1 MACLRDLK
9 KWLRLFDDKNNR
21 MDVARC
27 IAEHNLLGGDLLQI
41 LALWPENET
50 NNKIKSR
57 IALACVE
64 LLTPLT
70 WYLPKEAD
78 VEDDQKKHIPYLTMA
93 QVEYK
98 RQIINFDGARILH
111 TVTRTALPSI
121 AVPLKERSNR
131 DNNIIRMLLY
141 FIRNITMIEPPK
153 GRETEGDEAEISRS
167 ALIDAYQYQDVL
179 YLLLALCSGDFGHQD
194 VVILE
199 VLFHL
204 IKGIDIDTLFMNE
217 KEKTVHQFDALA
229 ELRSKE
235 AGMHRSYQRTAP
247 SRHGRFGTMIQVS
260 RGDGKV
266 STLSGQDALLDSSK
280 VLAKMD
286 GVKKPKP
293 NMKRSK
299 RDLGVMDFDKRVRLA
314 PRAQKS
320 MKEFV
325 CDFLD
330 SGFNPLFQSIKKA
343 IQQDAE
349 RVDVYHTTMF
359 FYLVSWFLQAER
371 ARRAS
376 QRQQKGN
383 NTPPEDSFGLI
394 AAVLDQPM
402 FILINRE
409 MEILAS
415 DGCPLHHELKAAMR
429 CFTQVLLTV
438 QDMYD
443 SPLEEDQEIAEN
455 ILQRI
460 FHEETTH
467 DRVVKIVATYHTN
480 EGDKDFGFLDT
491 CTELSH
497 VFLRLLENYSKV
509 NKDIFIRSKQ
519 RTRRKTKAKAAANG
533 NEGLDLGNEEDE
545 EVDDRQYAVASR
557 DRKLDFKKFAA
568 KFVTQN
574 CVNTF
579 VKLLQYYNELKLEQL
594 KRCHR
599 YFHRVAFKMDF
610 SVMLFRLDIIAL
622 LNKMIKGPGGL
633 DPASKAFKEW
643 NDLIV
648 HVFRL
653 MTKKL
658 KERPELFVEILFSK
672 TTPVA
677 NFIMHGHETVVVATQ
692 KPVRAWEVKKSVP
705 EEKWIATVV
714 SAMLDHFEA
723 HLLEWYK
730 SELVRIETERRSWE
744 EANKALESI
753 EGTATTDEAPPAPPV
768 EDDADAIPPSAEQP
782 TAPSVV
788 LSPFS
793 TTIKNAILKN
803 PRLRLLFT
811 LCGLTQI
818 GDEEE
823 IEGTL
828 WIVPSSVSADKIR
841 ENLAVL
847 RKAEFD
853 PLTGENYTDGKG
865 AEDQL
870 KPVST
875 ATTHRSRRADFDDG
889 DDESE
894 DDWDDALFPAG
905 GPTNIHKKDALA
917 LLRKKNRTSIRVGE
931 EKVLTAEQEESRRL
945 LKEKKDREK
954 QRRIKSSLFVHDTDD
969 DSDGDREFFAKEEA
983 LRKAKE
989 TGSFVAKMGEKAE
1002 KKRARKKVNND
1013 NEDEDMSDASSDP
1026 SSKSAES
1033 TPEPELLPQ
1042 PKKKPPRKRTPKR
1055 KIVEPQTDD
1064 EDDLDVQSV
1073 ASSPAPR
1080 RISTKRA
1087 KLSESPAACPAPE
1100 AEKENIAEKGMGTG
1114 NEKADVAMV
1123 ELDDSDGELAAP
1135 RTSIR
1140 KRVMGGFLL
1149 DSSDEE

>member
-1 MACLRDLK
+1 MRDLK

-27 IAEHNLLGGDLLQI
+27 IAEHNLVGGDLLQI

-70 WYLPKEAD
+70 WYLPKEGD
-78 VEDDQKKHIPYLTMA
+78 VEDEQKKHIPYLTTA

-121 AVPLKERSNR
+121 AVSLKERSNR

-153 GRETEGDEAEISRS
+153 GRETDGDEAEISRS

-204 IKGIDIDTLFMNE
+204 IKGIDIATLFMNE

-229 ELRSKE
+229 ELRNKE

-280 VLAKMD
+280 VLSKMD

-293 NMKRSK
+293 NIKRSK
-299 RDLGVMDFDKRVRLA
+299 RDLGVMDFDKKVRLA

-330 SGFNPLFQSIKKA
+330 SSFNPLFQSIKKA

-349 RVDVYHTTMF
+349 RIEVFHTTMF

-376 QRQQKGN
+376 QRQQKGKIA
-383 NTPPEDSFGLI
+383 PSEDSFGLI
-394 AAVLDQPM
+394 AAVLDQAM

-429 CFTQVLLTV
+429 CFTEVLLTV

-480 EGDKDFGFLDT
+480 EGDKDFGFLDA

-509 NKDIFIRSKQ
+509 NKDIFIKSKQ
-519 RTRRKTKAKAAANG
+519 RKRRKTKAKAVANG
-533 NEGLDLGNEEDE
+533 NEGLDLGNDEDDI
-545 EVDDRQYAVASR
+545 DDRQYAVVSK

-579 VKLLQYYNELKLEQL
+579 VKLLQYYNELNPEQL

-599 YFHRVAFKMDF
+599 YLHRVAFKMDS

-633 DPASKAFKEW
+633 DPASKTFKEW

-677 NFIMHGHETVVVATQ
+677 NFIMHGHETVVVPTQ

-705 EEKWIATVV
+705 EDKWIATVV
-714 SAMLDHFEA
+714 SAMLDHNEA
-723 HLLEWYK
+723 YLLEWYK
-730 SELVRIETERRSWE
+730 SELVRIEAERRSWE

-753 EGTATTDEAPPAPPV
+753 ESAVATKDTPPV
-768 EDDADAIPPSAEQP
+768 LVQVAEDDADASPPSTEVEKLQAP
-782 TAPSVV
+782 TVV

-793 TTIKNAILKN
+793 TTIKTAILKN

-811 LCGLTQI
+811 ICGLIQI

-828 WIVPSSVSADKIR
+828 WILPSRLSADQIKENLAKIR
-841 ENLAVL
+841 E
-847 RKAEFD
+847 AEFD
-853 PLTGENYTDGKG
+853 PLTGENFTDGKG

-870 KPVST
+870 KPVSN
-875 ATTHRSRRADFDDG
+875 ATTRKRADYDDG
-889 DDESE
+889 DVELE
-894 DDWDDALFPAG
+894 DDWTDELFPAG

-945 LKEKKDREK
+945 LKDKKDREK
-954 QRRIKSSLFVHDTDD
+954 QRRIKSSLFVY
-969 DSDGDREFFAKEEA
+969 DSDNDSDADREFFAKEEA

-989 TGSFVAKMGEKAE
+989 AGSFVAKMGEKSE
-1002 KKRARKKVNND
+1002 KRRARKKLEKSNGV
-1013 NEDEDMSDASSDP
+1013 DEDSVASSESA
-1026 SSKSAES
+1026 SSSAES
-1033 TPEPELLPQ
+1033 GPLSQTHFT
-1042 PKKKPPRKRTPKR
+1042 KKRPHNRTNKRN
-1055 KIVEPQTDD
+1055 IVEPQTDD
-1064 EDDLDVQSV
+1064 EGELDVQSG
-1073 ASSPAPR
+1073 ASSSALR
-1080 RISTKRA
+1080 RASTKRA
-1087 KLSESPAACPAPE
+1087 RLSESSALSPE
-1100 AEKENIAEKGMGTG
+1100 PRPEKENE
-1114 NEKADVAMV
+1114 NEKHTAAADFKMV
-1123 ELDDSDGELAAP
+1123 ETSDSDDELAAP
-1135 RTSIR
+1135 RPSIR
-1140 KRVMGGFLL
+1140 KRVVGGFVL
-1149 DSSDEE
+1149 DSSDDE

>member
-27 IAEHNLLGGDLLQI
+27 IAEHNLVGGDLLQI

-70 WYLPKEAD
+70 WYLPKEGD

-111 TVTRTALPSI
+111 TVTRTALSSI

-153 GRETEGDEAEISRS
+153 GSETDGDEAEISRS

-179 YLLLALCSGDFGHQD
+179 YLLLALCSGDFGYQD

-204 IKGIDIDTLFMNE
+204 IKGIDIDTLLMNE

-229 ELRSKE
+229 ELRNKE

-299 RDLGVMDFDKRVRLA
+299 RDLGVMDFDKKVRLA

-349 RVDVYHTTMF
+349 RIEVFHTTMF

-376 QRQQKGN
+376 QRQQKGKN
-383 NTPPEDSFGLI
+383 AAPDDSFGLI

-415 DGCPLHHELKAAMR
+415 DGCPLNHELKAAMR

-467 DRVVKIVATYHTN
+467 DRVVKIVATYPTN
-480 EGDKDFGFLDT
+480 EGDKDFGFLDA

-509 NKDIFIRSKQ
+509 NKDIFIKSKQ
-519 RTRRKTKAKAAANG
+519 RKRQKTKAKAAANG
-533 NEGLDLGNEEDE
+533 NEGLDLGNDEDDM
-545 EVDDRQYAVASR
+545 DDRQYAVVSK

-579 VKLLQYYNELKLEQL
+579 IKLLQYYNELKPEQL

-633 DPASKAFKEW
+633 DLASKTFKEW

-692 KPVRAWEVKKSVP
+692 KPVRSWEVKKSVP

-730 SELVRIETERRSWE
+730 SELVRIEAERRSWE

-753 EGTATTDEAPPAPPV
+753 EGAATATDAPPAPPA
-768 EDDADAIPPSAEQP
+768 EDVADAIPPPAETPAPP
-782 TAPSVV
+782 TEVEKPQAPSVV

-793 TTIKNAILKN
+793 TTIKTAILKN

-811 LCGLTQI
+811 LCGLAQI

-828 WIVPSSVSADKIR
+828 WIVPSAITADKIK
-841 ENLAVL
+841 EDLAEI

-853 PLTGENYTDGKG
+853 PLTGENFTDGKG

-870 KPVST
+870 KPVFT
-875 ATTHRSRRADFDDG
+875 ATTRRRADFDDG
-889 DDESE
+889 DNELE
-894 DDWDDALFPAG
+894 DDWNDELFPAG

-954 QRRIKSSLFVHDTDD
+954 QRRIKSSLFVHDSDD
-969 DSDGDREFFAKEEA
+969 DSDADREFFAKEEA

-989 TGSFVAKMGEKAE
+989 TGSFVAKMGEKSDKE
-1002 KKRARKKVNND
+1002 KVGKKVRGAD
-1013 NEDEDMSDASSDP
+1013 ADDEDDYDMWDATSASVVSSAH
-1026 SSKSAES
+1026 SS
-1033 TPEPELLPQ
+1033 PEPEPQ
-1042 PKKKPPRKRTPKR
+1042 PKKKPRKRTPKR
-1055 KIVEPQTDD
+1055 KVVEPQTSD
-1064 EDDLDVQSV
+1064 EDDVGDN
-1073 ASSPAPR
+1073 SSP
-1080 RISTKRA
+1080 KRA
-1087 KLSESPAACPAPE
+1087 KFSASLAASPDPE
-1100 AEKENIAEKGMGTG
+1100 KEKENEKPKEDT
-1114 NEKADVAMV
+1114 KMV
-1123 ELDDSDGELAAP
+1123 DLDDSNDDELAAP
-1135 RTSIR
+1135 RPSIR
-1140 KRVMGGFLL
+1140 KRVVSGFVL

>member
-1 MACLRDLK
+1 
-9 KWLRLFDDKNNR
+9 

-27 IAEHNLLGGDLLQI
+27 IAEHNLVGGDLLQI
-41 LALWPENET
+41 LTLWSENET

-70 WYLPKEAD
+70 WYLPKEGD

-153 GRETEGDEAEISRS
+153 GRETDGDEAEISRS

-179 YLLLALCSGDFGHQD
+179 YLLMALCSGDFGHQD

-217 KEKTVHQFDALA
+217 KEKTVNQFDALA
-229 ELRSKE
+229 ELRNKE

-286 GVKKPKP
+286 GVKKSKP
-293 NMKRSK
+293 NMKKSR
-299 RDLGVMDFDKRVRLA
+299 RDLGVMDFDKGVRLA

-349 RVDVYHTTMF
+349 RIEVFHTTMF

-376 QRQQKGN
+376 QRQQKGKN
-383 NTPPEDSFGLI
+383 APPENSFGLI

-415 DGCPLHHELKAAMR
+415 DGCSLHHELKAAMR

-480 EGDKDFGFLDT
+480 EGDKDFGFLDA

-509 NKDIFIRSKQ
+509 NKDIFIKTKQ
-519 RTRRKTKAKAAANG
+519 RKRRKTKAQASANG
-533 NEGLDLGNEEDE
+533 NDELDLGNEEDE
-545 EVDDRQYAVASR
+545 EVQDRHFAHVSR

-574 CVNTF
+574 CANTF
-579 VKLLQYYNELKLEQL
+579 VKLLQYYNELKPEQL

-633 DPASKAFKEW
+633 DPASKIFKEW

-648 HVFRL
+648 HIFRL

-677 NFIMHGHETVVVATQ
+677 NFIMHGHETVVVPTQ

-705 EEKWIATVV
+705 QDKWVATAV
-714 SAMLDHFEA
+714 SAMLDHREA
-723 HLLEWYK
+723 YLLEWYK
-730 SELVRIETERRSWE
+730 SELVRIEAERRSWE
-744 EANKALESI
+744 EANRALASI
-753 EGTATTDEAPPAPPV
+753 ESSEALSAPPDPA
-768 EDDADAIPPSAEQP
+768 EDDADATVPPAEKTTPFAEIEKSQ
-782 TAPSVV
+782 APSVV
-788 LSPFS
+788 LAPFS
-793 TTIKNAILKN
+793 TTIKTAILKN

-828 WIVPSSVSADKIR
+828 WIVPSSVSADQIKD
-841 ENLAVL
+841 NLVEI

-853 PLTGENYTDGKG
+853 PLTGDSFTDGKA

-875 ATTHRSRRADFDDG
+875 ATTRKRADYDDG
-889 DDESE
+889 EDELE
-894 DDWDDALFPAG
+894 DDWDDELFPAG

-954 QRRIKSSLFVHDTDD
+954 QRRIKSSLFVYDSDD
-969 DSDGDREFFAKEEA
+969 DSEDDREFFAKEEA

-989 TGSFVAKMGEKAE
+989 TGSFVAKMGEKSD
-1002 KKRARKKVNND
+1002 KKKARKKV
-1013 NEDEDMSDASSDP
+1013 SGVDA
-1026 SSKSAES
+1026 
-1033 TPEPELLPQ
+1033 
-1042 PKKKPPRKRTPKR
+1042 
-1055 KIVEPQTDD
+1055 DD
-1064 EDDLDVQSV
+1064 EDDHNMWGSESA
-1073 ASSPAPR
+1073 ASSAISSPEPETHPMKKKPRKRAPKR
-1080 RISTKRA
+1080 MVVEPQIDDEGDLDDNSSPKRA
-1087 KLSESPAACPAPE
+1087 KLSESPEPD
-1100 AEKENIAEKGMGTG
+1100 AEKENITS
-1114 NEKADVAMV
+1114 KADVNMV
-1123 ELDDSDGELAAP
+1123 DLSDSDDELAAP
-1135 RTSIR
+1135 RPSIR
-1140 KRVMGGFLL
+1140 KRVVGGFLL